1 MPRGGRR
8 RNQTGRPKNDK
19 PKVRI
24 LIEEDLAEKL
34 KCGYFEAIEALII
47 DWQFRQEDA
56 LSYTRN
62 WTRMNEFLEEF
73 GQLQKNYPT
82 VQKFNVYDME

>member
-8 RNQTGRPKNDK
+8 RNQTGRPKNDI

-24 LIEEDLAEKL
+24 SIEEDLAEKL

-47 DWQFRQEDA
+47 DWPFRQEDA
-56 LSYTRN
+56 LSHTRD
-62 WTRMNEFLEEF
+62 WTRLNEFLEEF
-73 GQLQKNYPT
+73 KQVKKNHLGH
-82 VQKFNVYDME
+82 E